1 MYAYIY
7 TYIYRYTYVY
17 LNVCMY
23 IYLQVCTYI
32 HTNVD
37 CWSFLSRAFR
47 VIDVDRFVRTYPHVY
62 ILYIYTN
69 THLYEISFHESRPY
83 LDARVCA
90 HARMALRV
98 FGCVH
103 ACVSRLCSVACAC
116 GLPQQ
121 ICICVDI
128 CIHMRVCAC
137 ICKQLACRS
146 DRLCGACLLACLS
159 SADPLACA
167 SCASATAQPMPPDG
181 AQSKHSSEYPS
192 STPPVPV

>member
-1 MYAYIY
+1 MYVCTYIYKYVHIYTQTSIVGVSFLVLSGLSMSIDLYVHIHMYIYYIY
-7 TYIYRYTYVY
+7 TY
-17 LNVCMY
+17 
-23 IYLQVCTYI
+23 
-32 HTNVD
+32 
-37 CWSFLSRAFR
+37 
-47 VIDVDRFVRTYPHVY
+47 
-62 ILYIYTN
+62 

-90 HARMALRV
+90 HSRMALRV
-98 FGCVH
+98 SGCVH

-137 ICKQLACRS
+137 IYKRLACRS
-146 DRLCGACLLACLS
+146 DRLCGACLLECLS

-181 AQSKHSSEYPS
+181 AQPEPLQ
-192 STPPVPV
+192 